1 MKVSYLAGMDV
12 STAGLIA
19 QRTVMNVASENLANL
34 NTTRTESGDP
44 YRRQV
49 VSLEAQK
56 LPATLSAS
64 PAPLPGIGLDRTD
77 PMHLQPVGLE
87 SPLAQSALGVVG
99 KVSEDQSEFPSV
111 YDPGHPDADENG
123 MVRMPNVDLAQEMV
137 TLLAA
142 SRAYEANVAALQT
155 ARKMAE
161 GALSLA
167 R

>member
-1 MKVSYLAGMDV
+1 MKVSYLSGMDV

-19 QRTVMNVASENLANL
+19 QRQVMNVTAENLANI
-34 NTTRTESGDP
+34 NTTKTESGDP

-49 VSLEAQK
+49 ASLAAEP
-56 LPATLSAS
+56 LPGQISAS
-64 PAPLPGIGLDRTD
+64 PLPVRAIELETTNANHMQPPGLVPLSKDA
-77 PMHLQPVGLE
+77 PVGV
-87 SPLAQSALGVVG
+87 SA
-99 KVSEDQSEFPSV
+99 KVSEDSSEFPSV
-111 YDPGHPDADENG
+111 YDPGHPDAGPDG
-123 MVRMPNVDLAQEMV
+123 MVRMPNVDLATEMV
-137 TLLAA
+137 TMLAA